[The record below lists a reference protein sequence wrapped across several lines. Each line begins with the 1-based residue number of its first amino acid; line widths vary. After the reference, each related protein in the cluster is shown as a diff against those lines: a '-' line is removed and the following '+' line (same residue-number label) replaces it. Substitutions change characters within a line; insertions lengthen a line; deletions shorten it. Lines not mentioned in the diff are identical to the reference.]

1 MSEDRPAETCDVF
14 VLGGGPG
21 GSAVA
26 TLLAEAGL
34 RVVIAEK
41 ERHPRFHVGESL
53 LPHSMPILK
62 RLGVLDQV
70 GGIGVEKP
78 GAEFIS
84 EDGSVNTVFAFTR
97 ALTPGPATA
106 FQVRRQDFDA
116 LLFRRAADAGAE
128 TLEETTARVI
138 SCNDGGAVIET
149 NSESTGSDGAVSG
162 DVRLFQA
169 GLLIDAS
176 GRSTLMAKARREKTP
191 DPRNTSAAIFG
202 HFRNVPRREGA
213 RGGNIRI
220 HLTDPGWM
228 WQIPL
233 QEGITSIGL
242 VAPGAHMA
250 GRKTGIE
257 AFFRAHAARH
267 PDIAGLLAQSEPVG
281 QMHATGNFSYRAA
294 SAHGPGHLKVGDAY
308 GFIDPVFSTGVHLAL
323 NSACEAADAV
333 LATRGDPVLRARRF
347 AAYDR
352 HIRRR
357 IDYVS
362 WFIYRIHDP
371 AFREMML
378 HPRDILGIERAVI
391 SLLAGDF
398 RRDLR
403 IQSRIWLFKA
413 LRHLVEFRQSRGI
426 TASEAVH
433 A

>member
-1 MSEDRPAETCDVF
+1 MTQHKPLTTGQKAEICDIF

-34 RVVIAEK
+34 TVVIAEK
-41 ERHPRFHVGESL
+41 EQHPRFHVGESL

-62 RLGVLDQV
+62 RLGVFDRV
-70 GGIGVEKP
+70 RGIGVEKP

-84 EDGSVNTVFAFTR
+84 EDGRVNTVFKFAR
-97 ALTPGPATA
+97 ALTPGPETA

-116 LLFRRAADAGAE
+116 ILFRRAGEAGAE
-128 TLEETTARVI
+128 TMEETTAKVI
-138 SCNDGGAVIET
+138 SCNDAGAVIET
-149 NSESTGSDGAVSG
+149 EGPAGK
-162 DVRLFQA
+162 RLFQA
-169 GLLIDAS
+169 GLLVDAS
-176 GRSTLMAKARREKTP
+176 GRSTLMAKARQEKAP

-202 HFRNVPRREGA
+202 HFRNVPRHEGP

-233 QEGITSIGL
+233 QDGITSIGL

-250 GRKTGIE
+250 GRKVGIE
-257 AFFRAHAARH
+257 EFFRAHAARH
-267 PDIAGLLAQSEPVG
+267 PDIAGLLEQAEPVG

-294 SAHGPGHLKVGDAY
+294 SAHGPGHIKVGDAY

-323 NSACEAADAV
+323 NSACEAAAAI
-333 LATRGDPVLRARRF
+333 LETRGNIARRASRF

-378 HPRDILGIERAVI
+378 HPKDIMGIERAVI

-403 IQSRIWLFKA
+403 IQSRVWLFKA
-413 LRHLVEFRQSRGI
+413 LRHLVEFRQSRGMA
-426 TASEAVH
+426 ASEAVH